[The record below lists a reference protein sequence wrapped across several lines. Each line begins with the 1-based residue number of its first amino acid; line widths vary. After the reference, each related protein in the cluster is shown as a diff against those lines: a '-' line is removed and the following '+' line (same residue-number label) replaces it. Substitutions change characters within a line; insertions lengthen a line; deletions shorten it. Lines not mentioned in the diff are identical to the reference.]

1 MAVRVIT
8 DSAAGLPRE
17 LAEQLSITVIDL
29 HLMERHGKDG
39 LEQSTSG
46 LSALELAAAYGREM
60 ERSQD
65 DGVVAI
71 HLSKEL
77 SSTYSAAVTASG
89 PAAQRAKSSVCKA
102 TSAGETFTIGCSPG
116 TR

>member
-1 MAVRVIT
+1 MTVRVIT
-8 DSAAGLPRE
+8 DSSAGLPPE

-29 HLMERHGKDG
+29 HLMESHGKDG
-39 LEQSTSG
+39 LERSTSG

-60 ERSQD
+60 ERAQD

-77 SSTYSAAVTASG
+77 SSTCLLYTSDAAD
-89 PAAQRAKSSVCKA
+89 
-102 TSAGETFTIGCSPG
+102 E
-116 TR
+116 

>member
-1 MAVRVIT
+1 MTVRVIT
-8 DSAAGLPRE
+8 DSSAGLPPE

-29 HLMERHGKDG
+29 HLMESHGKDG
-39 LEQSTSG
+39 LERSTSG

-60 ERSQD
+60 ERAQD

-77 SSTYSAAVTASG
+77 SSTYSAAVSASG
-89 PAAQRAKSSVCKA
+89 VFPHTVRVLSLIHILTLPTNREV
-102 TSAGETFTIGCSPG
+102 
-116 TR
+116 